1 MNAYSMVKRSLG
13 AVIATAALVAVP
25 VAGAAVAPSNVWVKA
40 LGADGTFSGQAGA
53 HLDLETHLEFPR
65 RTDSVSGSSTLADNV
80 KDVLVDLPPGI
91 TGNPTAVPT
100 CSEALLTAGF
110 GGALCPTATQIGIA
124 RLEQTP
130 GDIEELPIFNIA
142 RPDGVPGLFGFDY
155 LNVPIYIKAQVRP
168 GDYGISA
175 LSAQISQTHAIL
187 SVDITLWGVPGDPR
201 HDAERWDPNLVIPG
215 LGGFGTTSKLDPTP
229 FLSNATSCSDT
240 PTTTTISTDF
250 WQDPGDFSTTTLT
263 TDADGTPLVTSGCD
277 KLDFRPTASV
287 QPLSHAVDAPTGLD
301 VDIHVPQND
310 APNGLATPHVRK
322 VSVIL
327 PQGMSVSPSSA
338 AGLGACAPDQVRLGL
353 ADDATCPDSAKIGTV
368 EIDTPLLDEPLQ
380 GGVYLAKP
388 DDNPFGSLLALYIVA
403 KGPGFTLKLP
413 GKIVADDR
421 TGQLTTTFDNNP
433 QLPFTDL
440 HLQFRG
446 GSQAPLASPT
456 SCGTYNTHVEITSWA
471 SDTPVTSD
479 TPMTF
484 DQGCG
489 TRNFAPSFSAGST
502 NPAAGAA
509 SPFTFSLTRAD
520 GSQYLSKIATTL
532 PAGLLAR
539 IASVPQCADAAA
551 GAGTCP
557 VTSQIGTVSTLAGP
571 GAQPLALTGRVYLT
585 GPYRGAP
592 FGLSIVVPTAGQ
604 SGPFDLGNVVV
615 RAAISIDRTD
625 AHVTVDS
632 DLLPTILK
640 GFPLRLRQVK
650 LSIDRAGFMINPTN
664 CASQS
669 ITGVFGSTDGTSS
682 VQKALYQP
690 LGCKDLSV
698 NDKLAMT
705 FTGTG
710 TTDGSHPGLQAK
722 LTAAPG
728 GANLKRAVVR
738 LPLSVA
744 LDPDNAEALC
754 TIAQRAALNC
764 PKSSIV
770 GTAKAYSVLPHPL
783 TGPVYFVKGQR
794 FSKSGRAIPTLP
806 TLWIPLSADGVTIDV
821 NASSDVDDLSALVTT
836 FDTLPDA
843 PFSEFDLNINGGKHG
858 ILVVSGK
865 PSACDRDKTVDSQFT
880 GQNGDLVQSGVAAR
894 FNGCRP
900 KVSRIKAST
909 KSITAKISGL
919 GAGRLTI
926 SGKGVASAKR
936 TIKSATS
943 ASIVARL
950 TKATR
955 SAVHR
960 KGKVKVTV
968 TVRFVPKKG
977 KAVSM
982 RKTVTVRR

>member
-1 MNAYSMVKRSLG
+1 MNAYSMMKRVLG
-13 AVIATAALVAVP
+13 AVVAVVALAAAP
-25 VAGAAVAPSNVWVKA
+25 SAGAAFAPTDVWVKVTGSD
-40 LGADGTFSGQAGA
+40 GAFTRQAGA
-53 HLDLETHLEFPR
+53 HADLETHLEFPR
-65 RTDSVSGSSTLADNV
+65 EIDPNTGTPRLQANV
-80 KDVLVDLPPGI
+80 KDVLVDLPPGVS
-91 TGNPTAVPT
+91 GNPTAVPT
-100 CSEALLTAGF
+100 CAEALLISAIGSP
-110 GGALCPTATQIGIA
+110 LCPPTTQLGIA
-124 RLEQTP
+124 RIEQTS
-130 GDIEELPIFNIA
+130 GLIEPVPIYNVQ
-142 RPDGVPGLFGFDY
+142 RPDGVPGLFAFNY
-155 LNVPIYIKAQVRP
+155 LGVVTYIKAKVRA

-175 LSAQISQTHAIL
+175 LSTQISQTHAIL
-187 SVDITLWGVPGDPR
+187 SVDITLWGTPGDPR
-201 HDAERWDPNLVIPG
+201 HDADRFDPNLYAPG
-215 LGGFGTTSKLDPTP
+215 VGDFGTASGLPPAP
-229 FLSNATSCSDT
+229 FLSNPTSCPDGPS
-240 PTTTTISTDF
+240 TTTISTDF
-250 WQDPGDFSTTTLT
+250 WQDPDNYSVVKLT
-263 TDADGTPLVTSGCD
+263 EDVDGTPLVNEGCD

-287 QPLSHAVDAPTGLD
+287 QPLSHTVDAPTGLD
-301 VDIHVPQND
+301 VNIHVPQNE
-310 APNGLATPHVRK
+310 APYGLSTAHVKK
-322 VSVIL
+322 VSVVL

-338 AGLGACAPDQVRLGL
+338 AGLGACAPDQIRIGL
-353 ADDATCPDSAKIGTV
+353 ADDPTCPDSASVGTV
-368 EIDTPLLDEPLQ
+368 EIDTPLLDDPLK
-380 GGVYLAKP
+380 GDVYLAKP
-388 DDNPFGSLLALYIVA
+388 NDNPSNSLVALYIVA
-403 KGPGFTLKLP
+403 HGPGFTLKLP
-413 GKIVADDR
+413 GRIDLDQN

-446 GSQAPLASPT
+446 GSQAPLATPT
-456 SCGTYNTHVEITSWA
+456 TCGTYNTHVEITSWA

-489 TRNFAPSFSAGST
+489 ARNFAPSFSAGST

-520 GSQYLSKIATTL
+520 GQQYLSKIATVL

-539 IASVPQCADAAA
+539 IASVPQCPDAAA
-551 GAGTCP
+551 AAGTCP
-557 VTSQIGTVSTLAGP
+557 ATSQVGSVSTLAGP

-615 RAAISIDRTD
+615 RAAISIDRRD

-669 ITGVFGSTDGTSS
+669 ITGIFGSTDGTSS

-705 FTGTG
+705 LTGTG

-728 GANLKRAVVR
+728 GANLRKAVVR
-738 LPLSVA
+738 LPLSLA

-764 PKSSIV
+764 PKASIV
-770 GTAKAYSVLPHPL
+770 GTAKAYSVLPDPL

-794 FSKSGRAIPTLP
+794 FSPSGRPIPTLP

-836 FDTLPDA
+836 FDALPDA

-865 PSACDRDKTVDSQFT
+865 PSACDRDKVVDTQFT
-880 GQNGDLVQSGVAAR
+880 GQNGDLVQDGVTSR
-894 FNGCRP
+894 WNGCRP
-900 KVSRIKAST
+900 KVSSVRSSS
-909 KSITAKISGL
+909 KSITAKVTGL
-919 GAGRLTI
+919 GAGRLSI
-926 SGKGVASAKR
+926 SGKGVASARR
-936 TIKSATS
+936 TIKTATS

-950 TKATR
+950 TKATQ
-955 SAVHR
+955 SALHR
-960 KGKVKVTV
+960 HGKVRVTV
-968 TVRFVPKKG
+968 TVRYVPKKG
-977 KAVSM
+977 RAVSM